1 LPRRSRGTERSFVS
15 LGLDPHS
22 EPDPAKTP
30 LTASPNGE
38 GGAFPFQMP
47 NALRGEHIMKKPF
60 LAAMVGVILVAFG
73 VLSADA
79 QDLKAMLLKPTNGW
93 VIEWFNPLSLNKG
106 VNEAVFEDRGG
117 KVVAKL
123 NIVDEG
129 AAPTALRIC
138 ESDVMLTADTVGFD
152 GCRDSKIVLT
162 FDPGDNVYPLKAKSG
177 SANGYLYKAKAK

>member
-1 LPRRSRGTERSFVS
+1 MNKKLPVTIAGIV
-15 LGLDPHS
+15 L
-22 EPDPAKTP
+22 
-30 LTASPNGE
+30 
-38 GGAFPFQMP
+38 M
-47 NALRGEHIMKKPF
+47 
-60 LAAMVGVILVAFG
+60 AFG
-73 VLSADA
+73 VLSAHA

-129 AAPTALRIC
+129 AVPTALRIC

-162 FDPGDNVYPLKAKSG
+162 FDPGDNVYPLKTKTQ
-177 SANGYLYKAKAK
+177 SANGYVYKAKAK